1 MHPSFLEN
9 PNHLL
14 VHEYAGTRR
23 RKGMWLYLRPR
34 CHLTVPKQWRMQLR
48 RNEKIGQ
55 MHQKMQK
62 DQILVLKKCF
72 DGFADEEGA
81 IPADNVGSILS
92 MMGMKVKPSAL
103 REIIEDIDE
112 DGSGLLEFGEFCQL
126 AAKFLVEEDEEALKK
141 ELKEAFRIYDKECMG
156 YISIETLKEILRE
169 LDNKLT
175 EDDLDSIIEEVD
187 EDGSG
192 TLDFDEFMGMMAG

>member
-1 MHPSFLEN
+1 MGHQHQRRISNRMEDECLLSKDEMEACGLE
-9 PNHLL
+9 P
-14 VHEYAGTRR
+14 
-23 RKGMWLYLRPR
+23 
-34 CHLTVPKQWRMQLR
+34 
-48 RNEKIGQ
+48 
-55 MHQKMQK
+55 
-62 DQILVLKKCF
+62 DQVLVLKRCF

-112 DGSGLLEFGEFCQL
+112 DGSGLLEFAEFCQL

-141 ELKEAFRIYDKECMG
+141 ELKEAFRIYDKEGNG
-156 YISIETLKEILRE
+156 YISTDTLKEILKE

-175 EDDLDSIIEEVD
+175 EDDINNIIEEVD

-192 TLDFDEFMGMMAG
+192 TLDFDEFMEMMAG